1 MNDFMLEQDLYI
13 PMEEFEERW
22 RKARKL
28 MKNENID
35 VLLVFSDGYRYG
47 NVRYMANYISPS
59 LWRMGLLILP
69 MDGEPTLVIDRE
81 NWIKRLKHFSPV
93 KNIIAAHTA
102 WHGGFTLLET
112 TINLLKEKDLIDS
125 RIAIAGMDIM
135 SGTFYQ
141 YILDKIPN
149 GVINADRIIEELRHV
164 KSENEL
170 ALIKKATAIGEEAL
184 LIGMEISVE
193 GISELEVA
201 AEVRRNMIAG
211 GEYFCGS
218 LPYLYVQSGLE
229 TIFPLRQ
236 PYATQRKMQKGDMI
250 FIDMSLPFGGYVTDL
265 TRTKV
270 IGPPN
275 LEQKRILE
283 AVMEAQKACFDAAKP
298 GNKACDI
305 WEAGRQVV
313 ERYGYEDGYT
323 QAYSGHGIGVEIGES
338 PLLNKDDTTILK
350 TGMVLAIE
358 PGLYFDEIGG
368 ARIEDVVH
376 ITDNGCNVL
385 TTIKSDIW

>member
-1 MNDFMLEQDLYI
+1 MIEQDLLI

-22 RKARKL
+22 HKARQL

-59 LWRMGLLILP
+59 LWRLGLLILP
-69 MDGEPTLVIDRE
+69 LEGDPTLIIDRE
-81 NWIKRLKHFSPV
+81 GWVKRLKLFSPV

-112 TINLLKEKDLIDS
+112 TISLLKDKNLLDS
-125 RIAIAGMDIM
+125 RIGVAGLDIM

-141 YILDKIPN
+141 YILDNIPD
-149 GVINADRIIEELRHV
+149 GIINADKILEELRYV

-170 ALIKKATAIGEEAL
+170 SLIKKATAIGEKAL
-184 LIGMEISVE
+184 LDGMSICVE
-193 GISELEVA
+193 GVSELYVA
-201 AEVRRNMIAG
+201 AEVRKNMIAG
-211 GEYFCGS
+211 GEYFCAS
-218 LPYLYVQSGLE
+218 LPYLYVQSGPE

-236 PYATQRKMQKGDMI
+236 PYATQRKMQKGDMV
-250 FIDMSLPFGGYVTDL
+250 FIDMSLPFGGYVTDM

-270 IGPPN
+270 IGPPS

-283 AVMEAQKACFDAAKP
+283 AVMEAQKACFDVAKP
-298 GNKACDI
+298 GRKACDI
-305 WEAGRQVV
+305 WEAGRQVM
-313 ERYGYEDGYT
+313 EAYGYEEGYI
-323 QAYSGHGIGVEIGES
+323 QAYSGHGIGVEIGEG
-338 PLLNKDDTTILK
+338 PLLNKDDTTVLRP
-350 TGMVLAIE
+350 GMVLAIE
-358 PGLYFDEIGG
+358 PGLYFDDIGG

-376 ITDNGCNVL
+376 ITENGCDIL
-385 TTIKSDIW
+385 TTIEPDIW